1 MDKMTVDKT
10 AIGAGPNM
18 RAGANDPALSAMYGG
33 WIKRTALMLKSRM
46 PWAELDELLQWGAIG
61 MLEAM
66 NRFDRAL
73 GVNFEAFAA
82 RRIRG
87 AMIDGLRRDGALRR
101 GESVLDADA
110 VDTAALSSGTSPDD
124 PLALLLRADNRNLLI
139 EALKCLPALEYRV
152 LALHFYDEMNNREI
166 AAILDMSE
174 GYASRIR
181 KRALV
186 SLAIQLNAELKGE
199 TVL

>member
-1 MDKMTVDKT
+1 MDNLSGAALELKPNTPSLTV
-10 AIGAGPNM
+10 
-18 RAGANDPALSAMYGG
+18 LYGS
-33 WIKRTALMLKSRM
+33 WIKRTALLLKARM

-66 NRFDRAL
+66 NRFDATL
-73 GVNFEAFAA
+73 GVEFQAFAA

-87 AMIDGLRRDGALRR
+87 AMIDGLRREGALRR
-101 GESVLDADA
+101 GESVFDVEA
-110 VDTAALSSGTSPDD
+110 VDTAALAGGTSPDD
-124 PLALLLRADNRNLLI
+124 PLALLVRSDTRSLLV
-139 EALKCLPALEYRV
+139 EALKTLPPLEYQV

-181 KRALV
+181 KRALF
-186 SLAIQLNAELKGE
+186 SLSVRLNAQLKGE
-199 TVL
+199 TVS

>member
-1 MDKMTVDKT
+1 MDN
-10 AIGAGPNM
+10 PQ
-18 RAGANDPALSAMYGG
+18 PAFNPDQPHLSALYGG
-33 WIKRTALMLKSRM
+33 WIKRTALLLKSRM

-66 NRFDRAL
+66 SRFDRDH
-73 GVNFEAFAA
+73 GVAFEAFAA

-87 AMIDGLRRDGALRR
+87 AMIDGLRRDGAQRR
-101 GESVLDADA
+101 GEFMLDADK
-110 VDTAALSSGTSPDD
+110 VDTAAFMDGTSPDD
-124 PLALLLRADNRNLLI
+124 PLALLLRADARHLLAA
-139 EALKCLPALEYRV
+139 ALKTLPALEYQV

-181 KRALV
+181 KRALE
-186 SLAIQLNAELKGE
+186 SLAIYMHTALKGE
-199 TVL
+199 TVS

>member
-1 MDKMTVDKT
+1 MDNLSGAALELAPNTPSLTV
-10 AIGAGPNM
+10 
-18 RAGANDPALSAMYGG
+18 LYGS
-33 WIKRTALMLKSRM
+33 WIKRTALLLKARM

-66 NRFDRAL
+66 NRFDATL
-73 GVNFEAFAA
+73 GVEFQAFAA

-87 AMIDGLRRDGALRR
+87 AMIDGLRREGALRR
-101 GESVLDADA
+101 GESVFDVDA
-110 VDTAALSSGTSPDD
+110 VDTAALAGGTSPDD
-124 PLALLLRADNRNLLI
+124 PLALLVRSDTRSLLV
-139 EALKCLPALEYRV
+139 EALKTLPPLEYQV

-181 KRALV
+181 KRALF
-186 SLAIQLNAELKGE
+186 SLSVHLNAQLKGE
-199 TVL
+199 TVS

>member
-1 MDKMTVDKT
+1 MDNLSGAALELSPNTPSLT
-10 AIGAGPNM
+10 A
-18 RAGANDPALSAMYGG
+18 LYGS
-33 WIKRTALMLKSRM
+33 WIKRTALILKARM

-66 NRFDRAL
+66 NRFDATL
-73 GVNFEAFAA
+73 GVEFQAFAA

-87 AMIDGLRRDGALRR
+87 AMIDGLRREGALRR
-101 GESVLDADA
+101 GESVFDVDV
-110 VDTAALSSGTSPDD
+110 VDTAALAGGTSPDD
-124 PLALLLRADNRNLLI
+124 PLALLVRSDTRSLLV
-139 EALKCLPALEYRV
+139 EALKTLPPLEYQV

-181 KRALV
+181 KRALF
-186 SLAIQLNAELKGE
+186 SLSVRLNAQLKGE
-199 TVL
+199 TVS